1 MVLGKIPKKTGDI
14 KGKASDIMGA
24 AAGTVEKMLDDFNQA
39 VPVIKGL
46 GFSIKDI
53 KVEMGMPPK
62 VNATLTGSVEAM
74 DSEKI
79 QELIDAKSDK
89 KFLVT
94 LLKGLLAAS
103 NIKEQLSALVFK
115 GVEAKI
121 KLGVPPGISVKFME

>member
-53 KVEMGMPPK
+53 KVEGMPPK